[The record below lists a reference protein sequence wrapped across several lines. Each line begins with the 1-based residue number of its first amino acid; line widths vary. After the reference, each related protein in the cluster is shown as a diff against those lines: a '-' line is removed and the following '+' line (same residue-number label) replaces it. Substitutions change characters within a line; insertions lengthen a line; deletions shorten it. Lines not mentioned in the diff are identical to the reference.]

1 MIRRRKG
8 CSGGQGGGGPS
19 WRDASAFAKAMAGET
34 ARRGRGFGASHGG
47 LATVWGVS
55 YAARG
60 KMEALHKFRRFVT
73 GELNQLGAMLLLL
86 ADIFKTTFSKRP
98 RWQETIDQAYKIGWQ
113 SQAVVVVTGA
123 FTGMVFAVQTF
134 LQFHKVKMDTAV
146 GPVVSVAMTRELAPV
161 LTALMVAGRVGA
173 AIAAELGTMKVT
185 EQLDALRSM
194 GTAPVDYLAVPRF
207 IALMVGLP
215 LLTAEAMFCGILSG
229 FVVGV
234 NMCGIDQAYFLNHM
248 YEFTTAK
255 DVTSGLIKSV
265 FFGMFIALISSYK
278 GFNASEGAEGVG
290 RATTEAVVAS
300 SLTVLIAN
308 FFITVVFSKIIPV

>member
-1 MIRRRKG
+1 MLSR
-8 CSGGQGGGGPS
+8 
-19 WRDASAFAKAMAGET
+19 F
-34 ARRGRGFGASHGG
+34 RGFVLGQ
-47 LATVWGVS
+47 
-55 YAARG
+55 
-60 KMEALHKFRRFVT
+60 
-73 GELNQLGAMLLLL
+73 LNQLGSMLFLFL
-86 ADIFKTTFSKRP
+86 DIVKTTFTRRP
-98 RWQETIDQAYKIGWQ
+98 RWGETLVQTYKIGWQ

-123 FTGMVFAVQTF
+123 FTGMVFAVQTY

-207 IALMVGLP
+207 IALLFALP
-215 LLTAEAMFCGILSG
+215 LLTAEAMFFGIFSG
-229 FVVGV
+229 YLVGV
-234 NMCGIDQAYFLNHM
+234 HMCGIDEAYYLNHM
-248 YEFTTAK
+248 YQFTEAR
-255 DVTSGLIKSV
+255 DVVSGLIKAV
-265 FFGMFIALISSYK
+265 FFAMFIALISTYK
-278 GFNASEGAEGVG
+278 GFNAGEGAEGVG
-290 RATTEAVVAS
+290 RATTQAVVVS